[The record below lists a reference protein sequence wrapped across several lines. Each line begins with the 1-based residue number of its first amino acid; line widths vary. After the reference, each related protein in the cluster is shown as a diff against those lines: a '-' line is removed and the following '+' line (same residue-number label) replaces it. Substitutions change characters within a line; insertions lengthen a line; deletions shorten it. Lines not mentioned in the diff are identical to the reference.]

1 MRARLF
7 SMGTRI
13 AAFVFVMLIASLFAA
28 QGYAQ
33 VTGATLSGTIKDPS
47 GGVVPNAQ
55 VSARNTATGVTREV
69 TADTAGF
76 YSIPNLLAGSYEVTA
91 MSPGFSTARESNLT
105 LGVGQEQQLNISLKV
120 GQTSQTIEIT
130 EAAPQIQTT
139 SSTLNSEVESTT
151 VRELPLNGRDWAS
164 LATLSP
170 GVIGLNQEVQ
180 LPFES
185 GALRGNRG
193 FGSQL
198 TIAGGRPT
206 QNNYR
211 LDGLSISDYTN
222 GSGSVIGVTLGVDA
236 IQEFSVITGNY
247 SAEYGRTSGG
257 VINAISRSGTN
268 AFHGDVYE
276 FWRNDALDANDFFS
290 NRAGAPLPFLRRNQ
304 FGAAAGGPI
313 IKDRTFIFGDYE
325 GIRDTEGVASGN
337 NSVPSENA
345 RLGILAG
352 QAGLGLAG
360 PCSNSWNK
368 SGTPDGH
375 YLSPLASVCVN
386 DNAAKF
392 VALFP
397 HANGPVTGDV
407 ASFVFA
413 PTRVVTENFVTV
425 RGDHK
430 ISDKDS
436 LFVTYNYDHSPFT
449 TPDGFDTT
457 SILSGVLRHVAA
469 LEWTH
474 TFTPALLNTARL
486 GYNRNFTTNN
496 LTTGAIIPAYGDPS
510 LSMLPGYDAPG
521 MLVTGGGSRTS
532 AGLPG
537 GYTYFRWNSIQFYD
551 DAFWTRGNHSLKFGF
566 ALENMRYNPLTLY
579 LPNGL
584 LRIGSLTNLLTNQP
598 NSLEAGLPSKVSP
611 RGYRETLFGGYV
623 QDDWHWRHNLTLNI
637 GLRYEMSTVVS
648 EQYGKLTSL
657 RNISDPL
664 PYCGTTDIAL
674 TSVFGQQ
681 GCAGV
686 KPITSNPTLLNFE
699 PRIGF
704 AWDPRGDG
712 KMAVRGG
719 FAIFDVLPLP
729 GYYFSQAW
737 EPFFLSAKVAD
748 SAATP
753 LAGTLGIP
761 PNSPGSAF
769 SFFGPSANP
778 ACTSPLGTCTLTA
791 SFTEPNPKRNYVQQW
806 NINFQRQITPNL
818 TATVGYVGSHGVHQ
832 LIRGDD
838 FDMVI
843 PTLSPAGWLWPFNP
857 PNVKGNT
864 KDLRINP
871 NFGLLR
877 GLSWGTDSIYE
888 AAQFNVQKRMS
899 HGLQFGG
906 SYTYGKSKDSDSGTI
921 LGDAFSNSIT
931 TWFWFAPSIS
941 RALSDYNITHTAA
954 INGIWDVPGPKSLHG
969 FAGAISNGWEIASIL
984 KLNSGFPTTPLIGG
998 DPMGVQNSGSD
1009 TFGIPDRVPGC
1020 DPVNHNWK
1028 SDPNLAYFNTNCFT
1042 LPKATPAIA
1051 SQCVPFG
1058 FSPPGSKKPNP
1069 GIPGTCSNLLGNA
1082 GRNSITGPG
1091 LGNLDL
1097 SLYKNFALRNISE
1110 SASVQFRAEFFN
1122 VLNRANFGAP
1132 LAFQGG
1138 KTAQIFKGDGSLL
1151 SNAGDLANPLVLKPR
1166 EGQLAL
1172 KVIW

>member
-1 MRARLF
+1 MLARLF
-7 SMGTRI
+7 SKRTSVVVS
-13 AAFVFVMLIASLFAA
+13 VFVILISSLFAE

-33 VTGATLSGTIKDPS
+33 VTGATLSGTITDPS
-47 GGVVPNAQ
+47 GAVVPNAQ
-55 VSARNTATGVTREV
+55 VSMRNTATGVTRTV
-69 TADTAGF
+69 TADTAGL
-76 YSIPNLLAGSYEVTA
+76 YVAPNLLPGTYEISVTA
-91 MSPGFSTARESNLT
+91 PGFNTSKESNVE
-105 LGVGQEQQLNISLKV
+105 LGVGAQQQLNFSLKV
-120 GQTSQTIEIT
+120 GETTQTVQVT
-130 EAAPQIQTT
+130 EAVPQIQTT
-139 SSTLNSEVESTT
+139 SSTLTSEVEATT

-268 AFHGDVYE
+268 AFHGDAYE

-290 NRAGAPLPFLRRNQ
+290 NRNGAPLPFLRRNQ

-325 GIRDTEGVASGN
+325 GIRDAEGVASGN
-337 NSVPSENA
+337 NTVPSENA

-352 QAGLGLAG
+352 KAGLGNAAG
-360 PCSNSWNK
+360 TPCSNSWNK

-375 YLSPLASVCVN
+375 YLSPQASVCVN
-386 DNAAKF
+386 DNALKY

-425 RGDHK
+425 RVDHK

-436 LFVTYNYDHSPFT
+436 LFATYNRDNSPFT

-474 TFTPALLNTARL
+474 TLTPTLLNTARL

-496 LTTGAIIPAYGDPS
+496 LTTGAINSAYGDPS

-521 MLVTGGGSRTS
+521 MLVSGGGSRTS

-551 DAFWTRGNHSLKFGF
+551 DAFWTRGNHSLRFGF
-566 ALENMRYNPLTLY
+566 AMENMRYNPLTLY

-598 NSLEAGLPSKVSP
+598 KSLEAGLPSKVSP

-657 RNISDPL
+657 RNLSDPL

-674 TSVFGQQ
+674 TSVFGTQ

-686 KPITSNPTLLNFE
+686 KPITSNPTVRNFE

-704 AWDPRGDG
+704 SWDPRGDG

-737 EPFFLSAKVAD
+737 TPFFL
-748 SAATP
+748 AATVANP
-753 LAGTLGIP
+753 ALLAGTMGIP

-769 SFFGPSANP
+769 SNFGPTASST
-778 ACTSPLGTCTLTA
+778 CKSPLGTCTLTA

-806 NINFQRQITPNL
+806 NLNVQRQITPNL

-838 FDMVI
+838 FNMVI
-843 PTLSPAGWLWPFNP
+843 PTLSPAGWLWPLSP
-857 PNVKGNT
+857 TGGLATPQM
-864 KDLRINP
+864 RINP
-871 NFGLLR
+871 NFGTIR
-877 GLSWGTDSIYE
+877 GLSWGTGSTYE
-888 AAQFNVQKRMS
+888 ALQLNVQKRMS
-899 HGLQFGG
+899 HGFQFGG
-906 SYTYGKSKDSDSGTI
+906 SYTYGKSKDNDSGTI

-954 INGIWDVPGPKSLHG
+954 INVIWDVPGPKSLHG
-969 FAGAISNGWEIASIL
+969 FAGAVSNGWEIASIL
-984 KLNSGFPTTPLIGG
+984 KLNSGFPTTPLISG
-998 DPMGVQNSGSD
+998 DPMGVQNNGSD

-1028 SDPNLAYFNTNCFT
+1028 SDKNLAYINTSCFT
-1042 LPKATPAIA
+1042 VPMATPAIA
-1051 SQCVPFG
+1051 SQCVPFTKV
-1058 FSPPGSKKPNP
+1058 PGS
-1069 GIPGTCSNLLGNA
+1069 CSNLLGNA

-1097 SLYKNFALRNISE
+1097 SLYKNFPIRKILE

-1138 KTAQIFKGDGSLL
+1138 KSAQIIDGTTGLL
-1151 SNAGDLANPLVLKPR
+1151 LNGAGDLANPLVLKPR